1 MLIAIDKRGS
11 INLPAAMR
19 RQLGLEIGSYLD
31 LQLAEGGLVVLQ
43 PVEIV
48 RTIRLSEPGLAKLNE
63 ARKSGTTKMPYW
75 LQQDIKN
82 ADPETDSEVS

>member
-31 LQLAEGGLVVLQ
+31 LQLAEGGLVVLK

-48 RTIRLSEPGLAKLNE
+48 RTIRLSDSGLAKLNE
-63 ARKSGTTKMPYW
+63 ARKNGTTKMPPW
-75 LQQDIKN
+75 LQQDSY
-82 ADPETDSEVS
+82 PGT

>member
-31 LQLAEGGLVVLQ
+31 LQVAEGGLVSCNQLRSFGLYVFPNQ
-43 PVEIV
+43 DWPNSMRPESAE
-48 RTIRLSEPGLAKLNE
+48 RRKCHPGFSRIRILAHDDLY
-63 ARKSGTTKMPYW
+63 RRPR
-75 LQQDIKN
+75 
-82 ADPETDSEVS
+82 

>member
-1 MLIAIDKRGS
+1 M
-11 INLPAAMR
+11 PAALR

-48 RTIRLSEPGLAKLNE
+48 KSIRLSETGLEKLSE
-63 ARKSGTTKMPYW
+63 ARKSGTTKMPTW
-75 LQQDIKN
+75 LQQDMN
-82 ADPETDSEVS
+82 DADLETESEVS

>member
-48 RTIRLSEPGLAKLNE
+48 KSIRLSETGLEKLSE
-63 ARKSGTTKMPYW
+63 ARKSGTTKMPTW
-75 LQQDIKN
+75 LQRDMN
-82 ADPETDSEVS
+82 DADPETESEVS

>member
-19 RQLGLEIGSYLD
+19 RHLGLEIGSYLD

-63 ARKSGTTKMPYW
+63 ARKSGTTKMPPW
-75 LQQDIKN
+75 LQQDMKN
-82 ADPETDSEVS
+82 ANPETESEVS

>member
-1 MLIAIDKRGS
+1 MLIVIDKRGS

-48 RTIRLSEPGLAKLNE
+48 KSIRLSETGLEKLSE
-63 ARKSGTTKMPYW
+63 ARKSGTAKMPPW
-75 LQQDIKN
+75 LQRDMN
-82 ADPETDSEVS
+82 DADPKTESEVS